1 MWIHPDDAFSRGI
14 LDGQPVAVYNGRGTT
29 VLPAHVT
36 DRIAPGVVAI
46 KEGAWFTFDEG
57 GQERRGCANV
67 LIEDRASP
75 AGASAFNS
83 CFVEVAPV
91 KSRRP
96 WRKRQGRGQVKKNV
110 AP

>member
-1 MWIHPDDAFSRGI
+1 M
-14 LDGQPVAVYNGRGTT
+14 PVR
-29 VLPAHVT
+29 VT

-46 KEGAWFTFDEG
+46 KEGAWFTFDEA

-83 CFVEVAPV
+83 CFVEIAPV
-91 KSRRP
+91 REQRAWRWRAPSSSEAEAELRP
-96 WRKRQGRGQVKKNV
+96 PAR
-110 AP
+110 